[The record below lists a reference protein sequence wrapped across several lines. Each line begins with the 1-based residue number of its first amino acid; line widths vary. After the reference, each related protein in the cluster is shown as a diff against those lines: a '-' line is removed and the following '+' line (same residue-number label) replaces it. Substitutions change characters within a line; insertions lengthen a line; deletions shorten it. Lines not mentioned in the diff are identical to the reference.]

1 MIMSDNQITL
11 TIDDASPEL
20 KQVIEFDEVP
30 EGMHDMLV
38 SIHHASMASV
48 QQAWDQLPKSAQNV
62 VDNFEQFHALVTVGQ
77 GFAGVQLL
85 EEFDSMPQTQNL
97 SDEQKEASRAS
108 MLNDVLERC
117 VKDMVK
123 QVKKARR
130 DPILKSEFVEVFKR

>member
-1 MIMSDNQITL
+1 MSEETVKL
-11 TIDDASPEL
+11 TIEDASPEL

-38 SIHHASMASV
+38 AIHHASMASV
-48 QQAWDQLPKSAQNV
+48 QQSWEQLPNSAQNV

-85 EEFDSMPQTQNL
+85 EEFDSLPQTQDL
-97 SDEQKEASRAS
+97 SDEQKEASRAA

-117 VKDMVK
+117 LKDMVK

-130 DPILKSEFVEVFKR
+130 DPILKSEFVEVFKRN